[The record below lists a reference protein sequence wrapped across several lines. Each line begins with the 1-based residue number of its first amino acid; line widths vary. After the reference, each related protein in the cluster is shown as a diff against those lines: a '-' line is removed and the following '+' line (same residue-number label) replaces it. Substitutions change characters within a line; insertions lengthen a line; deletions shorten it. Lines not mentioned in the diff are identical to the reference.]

1 MGSLLGG
8 PKQSD
13 YKASESEKL
22 SASVAMYEL
31 DRFFDKFGDVFA
43 QQQEDA
49 KSGAQ
54 IGQFRRRSNADLAQ
68 TYGQPTYAATQDLTR
83 SADMAATGTTLLGET
98 TATAKDFSK

>member
-1 MGSLLGG
+1 MGSFFSKTDERK
-8 PKQSD
+8 PSK
-13 YKASESEKL
+13 SEQL

-31 DRFFDKFGDVFA
+31 DRFFDKFSDVFA

-68 TYGQPTYAATQDLTR
+68 TYGQPTYAATQD
-83 SADMAATGTTLLGET
+83 
-98 TATAKDFSK
+98 